1 MKHIHTFESFLN
13 ESSDLN
19 EWRKPKVED
28 LVHNM
33 KVKIARGRFA
43 GSIGVIHD
51 FQLTDGGNLVDD
63 QVDILLDKPGKPFA
77 YLGLDDILIE
87 SINESKETVNE
98 DVGLI
103 ADVAIGVASGLAG
116 LWALVKGSRAVGR
129 FLGNTAEVLANKLEA
144 KARQAAKNQ
153 RKELVGEIVKK
164 FDGDKELERMYQ
176 NLPKYSPNAKT
187 KAMIAQNKE
196 RTKQLRVI
204 GNYIKG
210 KLTPEEMAYFTEISS
225 MLRTG
230 DIN

>member
-1 MKHIHTFESFLN
+1 MKNIKTFEEF
-13 ESSDLN
+13 
-19 EWRKPKVED
+19 V
-28 LVHNM
+28 
-33 KVKIARGRFA
+33 
-43 GSIGVIHD
+43 
-51 FQLTDGGNLVDD
+51 
-63 QVDILLDKPGKPFA
+63 
-77 YLGLDDILIE
+77 
-87 SINESKETVNE
+87 NESKDTVNE

-103 ADVAIGVASGLAG
+103 ADIAIGVASGLVG

-129 FLGNTAEVLANKLEA
+129 FLGNTAEVLADKVEA

-176 NLPKYSPNAKT
+176 NLPEYSPYAKT

-196 RTKQLRVI
+196 RTKQLKVI

-210 KLTPEEMAYFTEISS
+210 KLTPEEMTYFTEISS

-230 DIN
+230 DIK

>member
-1 MKHIHTFESFLN
+1 MKHIHTFETFL
-13 ESSDLN
+13 
-19 EWRKPKVED
+19 
-28 LVHNM
+28 
-33 KVKIARGRFA
+33 
-43 GSIGVIHD
+43 
-51 FQLTDGGNLVDD
+51 
-63 QVDILLDKPGKPFA
+63 
-77 YLGLDDILIE
+77 
-87 SINESKETVNE
+87 NESKETVNE

-103 ADVAIGVASGLAG
+103 ADVAIGVASGLVG

-129 FLGNTAEVLANKLEA
+129 FLGNSAEVLADKLEA

-176 NLPKYSPNAKT
+176 ELPEYSPYAKT

-230 DIN
+230 DLS

>member
-13 ESSDLN
+13 EQEDKLN
-19 EWRKPKVED
+19 E
-28 LVHNM
+28 
-33 KVKIARGRFA
+33 
-43 GSIGVIHD
+43 
-51 FQLTDGGNLVDD
+51 
-63 QVDILLDKPGKPFA
+63 DI
-77 YLGLDDILIE
+77 
-87 SINESKETVNE
+87 
-98 DVGLI
+98 GLI
-103 ADVAIGVASGLAG
+103 ADVAIGVASGLVG

-129 FLGNTAEVLANKLEA
+129 FLGNAAEVLADKVEA

-176 NLPKYSPNAKT
+176 NLPEYSRYAKT

-196 RTKQLRVI
+196 RTKQLRAI

-230 DIN
+230 DVSN

>member
-13 ESSDLN
+13 EQEAAL
-19 EWRKPKVED
+19 
-28 LVHNM
+28 
-33 KVKIARGRFA
+33 
-43 GSIGVIHD
+43 
-51 FQLTDGGNLVDD
+51 
-63 QVDILLDKPGKPFA
+63 
-77 YLGLDDILIE
+77 
-87 SINESKETVNE
+87 NE

-103 ADVAIGVASGLAG
+103 ADIAIGVATGLVG

-129 FLGNTAEVLANKLEA
+129 FLGNTAEVLADKVEA

-176 NLPKYSPNAKT
+176 ELPEYSPYAKT

-196 RTKQLRVI
+196 RTKQLKVI

-230 DIN
+230 DIS

>member
-13 ESSDLN
+13 EQEAAL
-19 EWRKPKVED
+19 
-28 LVHNM
+28 
-33 KVKIARGRFA
+33 
-43 GSIGVIHD
+43 
-51 FQLTDGGNLVDD
+51 
-63 QVDILLDKPGKPFA
+63 
-77 YLGLDDILIE
+77 
-87 SINESKETVNE
+87 NE

-103 ADVAIGVASGLAG
+103 ADIAIGVATGLVG

-129 FLGNTAEVLANKLEA
+129 FLGNAAEVLADKVEA

-176 NLPKYSPNAKT
+176 NLPEYSRYAKT

-196 RTKQLRVI
+196 RTKQLRAI

-230 DIN
+230 DVS